1 MESQKIKN
9 LLDHKEDTYPKY
21 QTTRWYIIND
31 QNNGQY
37 GEGDNNDD
45 TVKIDTEVVKPFL
58 CDYADA
64 YILVTGNITV
74 VGGGTDTKVAFK
86 NCHPFVKG
94 KIYLNDIHVDESDH
108 LDLIMNMYNLI
119 EYSDSYEDSTAS
131 LHHFKRQEPLPNKIV
146 LTVAGSTPFTN
157 ITLAGVL
164 DGPNPIWK
172 NAKIIVSLKYI
183 SSFFRSLELPLI
195 NTKVYTELNYTKTSV
210 ISDNDG
216 ASNFKITKTE
226 LHAPVVTLKA
236 EDNNKFHQLLDTD
249 FKRTVYWNEYK
260 SKIETISQVVD
271 DHNYK
276 ITFLD
281 TKIPVVNR
289 LFVSAFPNA
298 PVKNSHRQY
307 FLPSLNI
314 NDYNVFIDGRNFHD
328 QNISNNFKKYKELR
342 KVMTGRGEDY
352 TTGSLLHHDYWKNN
366 HKLICCNLSK
376 QKLLDSNPKANQQIE
391 FVYKLDN
398 GTDDAQVL
406 TVLEKEKETNLEF
419 SKGIVKVY

>member
-1 MESQKIKN
+1 
-9 LLDHKEDTYPKY
+9 
-21 QTTRWYIIND
+21 
-31 QNNGQY
+31 
-37 GEGDNNDD
+37 
-45 TVKIDTEVVKPFL
+45 
-58 CDYADA
+58 
-64 YILVTGNITV
+64 
-74 VGGGTDTKVAFK
+74 
-86 NCHPFVKG
+86 
-94 KIYLNDIHVDESDH
+94 
-108 LDLIMNMYNLI
+108 MYNLI
-119 EYSDSYEDSTAS
+119 EYSDNYEDSTVS
-131 LHHFKRQEPLPNKIV
+131 LYHFKRQEPLPNNIV

-172 NAKIIVSLKYI
+172 NAKIIVPLKSISSFFRSLELPLITIIRITVVGGGTDKKVAFKNCHPFVKGKIHLNDIHVDESDHLDLIMNMYNLIEYSDNYEDSTASLYHFKRQEPLPNNIVLTVAGSTPFTNITLAGVLDGPNPIWKNAKIIVLLKSI

-195 NTKVYTELNYTKTSV
+195 NTKVYIELNYTKTSV

-226 LHAPVVTLKA
+226 LYAPVVTLKA
-236 EDNNKFHQLLDTD
+236 EDNNKCNQLLDTD

-281 TKIPVVNR
+281 TKIPGVNR

-342 KVMTGRGEDY
+342 KVMTGRGEMTLQDHY
-352 TTGSLLHHDYWKNN
+352 
-366 HKLICCNLSK
+366 
-376 QKLLDSNPKANQQIE
+376 
-391 FVYKLDN
+391 
-398 GTDDAQVL
+398 
-406 TVLEKEKETNLEF
+406 
-419 SKGIVKVY
+419 

>member
-1 MESQKIKN
+1 
-9 LLDHKEDTYPKY
+9 
-21 QTTRWYIIND
+21 
-31 QNNGQY
+31 
-37 GEGDNNDD
+37 
-45 TVKIDTEVVKPFL
+45 
-58 CDYADA
+58 
-64 YILVTGNITV
+64 
-74 VGGGTDTKVAFK
+74 
-86 NCHPFVKG
+86 
-94 KIYLNDIHVDESDH
+94 
-108 LDLIMNMYNLI
+108 MY
-119 EYSDSYEDSTAS
+119 
-131 LHHFKRQEPLPNKIV
+131 
-146 LTVAGSTPFTN
+146 
-157 ITLAGVL
+157 
-164 DGPNPIWK
+164 
-172 NAKIIVSLKYI
+172 
-183 SSFFRSLELPLI
+183 
-195 NTKVYTELNYTKTSV
+195 
-210 ISDNDG
+210 
-216 ASNFKITKTE
+216 
-226 LHAPVVTLKA
+226 APVVTLKA
-236 EDNNKFHQLLDTD
+236 EDNNKFNQLLDTD

-281 TKIPVVNR
+281 TKIPGVNR

-342 KVMTGRGEDY
+342 KVMTGMGEDY
-352 TTGSLLHHDYWKNN
+352 TTGSLLDHVYWKNN

-419 SKGIVKVY
+419 SKGTVKVY